1 MLITLLTILLA
12 VIVFGYGLWFGIG
25 VVRYIR
31 SGEYDTDK
39 RLWEIGR

>member
-1 MLITLLTILLA
+1 MLTTILTILLA
-12 VIVFGYGLWFGIG
+12 VIVLGSALWFGVG
-25 VVRYIR
+25 VLRYIR